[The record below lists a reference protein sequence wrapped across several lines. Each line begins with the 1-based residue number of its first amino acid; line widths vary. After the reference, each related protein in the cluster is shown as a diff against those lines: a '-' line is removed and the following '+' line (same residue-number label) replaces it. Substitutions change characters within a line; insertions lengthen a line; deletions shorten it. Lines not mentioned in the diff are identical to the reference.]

1 MTNASALRTKIL
13 HDSRPALWRLLS
25 RHSLWDEE
33 TATLWVDLTPFDS
46 KLQPV
51 AIPGWERMLTWH
63 GETPELPAWAVLAWP
78 NTPAV
83 HAWRRQIPAWVRDT
97 LQRLPNKGQLRLLFL
112 SARYPQMLELLDKMP
127 VLAWR
132 LANANMDEHQL
143 EQLFP
148 RPRTDM
154 TGLIGWPEDRR
165 AIRFLQKLRLRSMD
179 EQMLQQIDTC
189 LADPTIYHRATE
201 LPRINSM
208 ALTLAA
214 NFPQLIG
221 SQLHQSLARQPCR
234 PQQCQQ
240 MKALLQ
246 DAIEL
251 ANWLGES
258 LDPIKSSRFLVEVEE
273 IHTKWLQKGLK
284 RLKTRAEQSGQ
295 KMPIEKVGDPP
306 PLPAGWQLIRS
317 LHACNALCQTTGHA
331 WFTQTTG
338 LIVRPRDK
346 TTPWAAQI
354 DFIDGHWQL
363 GKGRQAGNRLLD
375 SEQLAQCN
383 LLLTYLN
390 AHSSPT
396 ATASPSPD

>member
-13 HDSRPALWRLLS
+13 NDSRPTLARLLS

-33 TATLWVDLTPFDS
+33 TATLWVDLTPFDAT
-46 KLQPV
+46 LQPV
-51 AIPGWERMLTWH
+51 AIPGWERMLTWQDAA
-63 GETPELPAWAVLAWP
+63 PELPAWSVLDWP
-78 NTPAV
+78 TTPAV

-112 SARYPQMLELLDKMP
+112 CARYPQMLELLDKMP

-132 LANANMDEHQL
+132 LANAELDEHQL
-143 EQLFP
+143 QQFFP

-154 TGLIGWPEDRR
+154 NALVGWPQDRQ
-165 AIRFLQKLRLRSMD
+165 AIRFLHKLRLRSMD
-179 EQMLQQIDTC
+179 EQMLQQVDTC
-189 LADPTIYHRATE
+189 LTDPTIYQRASD

-214 NFPQLIG
+214 HFPQLIG
-221 SQLHQSLARQPCR
+221 TPLHQSLARQPCR

-246 DAIEL
+246 DTIEL

-273 IHTKWLQKGLK
+273 IYARWLQKGLK

-295 KMPIEKVGDPP
+295 KMPVKKVGDPP
-306 PLPAGWQLIRS
+306 SLPKDWQVINS
-317 LHACNALCQTTGHA
+317 LDALTALCEQTGHA
-331 WFTQTTG
+331 WFTTECG
-338 LIVRPRDK
+338 WIVYLGNCPE
-346 TTPWAAQI
+346 PWAAQI

-363 GKGRQAGNRLLD
+363 CRGRQAGNQILS
-375 SEQLAQCN
+375 SEHMAQIN
-383 LLLTYLN
+383 LLLTHLN
-390 AHSSPT
+390 T
-396 ATASPSPD
+396 RR